1 MKTFIVL
8 ISMLAAFLITLAHP
22 ASAAVQVVSRS
33 PYAGAIAIDAATGRV
48 LFEDNADAP
57 LYPASVTKL
66 MVLLVLL
73 DAIEEGRMN
82 PAEPVTVTAE
92 AAKIGGSQVY
102 LKKNEVFPVNDLIY
116 ALMIESANDAAAALA
131 IHYAGSKAAFVDLMN
146 ARAREIGMKDTIFR
160 SVHGLPPGRGQL
172 PDVSTARD
180 IATLSRE
187 VLKKP
192 GALRYTSTRRRPF
205 RAHTGHPFMMTNHN
219 KLLGRVEG
227 CDGLKTGYFRA
238 AGYSIAATA
247 TKSNKRVIAVV
258 LGASHAKVRNAKAKE
273 MLAKGLRE
281 LAAPAA
287 CAVPAA
293 AHRSSR

>member
-1 MKTFIVL
+1 MKTKFVL
-8 ISMLAAFLITLAHP
+8 ISMLAVILITRAVP
-22 ASAAVQVVSRS
+22 ASAAVQVVSKS

-48 LFEDNADAP
+48 LFEDNADAR

-73 DAIEEGRMN
+73 EAIEAGRMN

-102 LKKNEVFPVNDLIY
+102 LKENEVFSVNDLMY
-116 ALMIESANDAAAALA
+116 ALMVESANDAAVALA

-160 SVHGLPPGRGQL
+160 SVHGLPPGKGQS

-180 IATLSRE
+180 IARLSRE
-187 VLKKP
+187 ILKKP
-192 GALRYTSTRRRPF
+192 GALKYTSTRCRSF
-205 RAHTGHPFMMTNHN
+205 RTHTGHPFMMTNHN

-247 TKSNKRVIAVV
+247 TKNNKRAIAVV

-273 MLAKGLRE
+273 MLANGLRD
-281 LAAPAA
+281 LATSAASAAPAA
-287 CAVPAA
+287 
-293 AHRSSR
+293 AHGSPR